1 MATRPSSALAAAAAA
16 GVAVGVALA
25 TLWRRKKRGADQV
38 QESTI
43 RLMTRVAIESGAVNL
58 SQGFPNEPPPRE
70 MACAAAGALLCGAS
84 AASAAAAAAELEA
97 TGPRAEE
104 TDALNQ
110 YSFPY
115 GAPQLRHAVTK
126 YYAQRFP
133 GAFAYEADENI
144 TIVAGA
150 TEGFAACIRALAAPG
165 DVVAFF
171 EPCHELYP
179 SQLALFGMRPHAV
192 TLTATPQGWAFDT
205 SELEAA
211 LLKATLFLFND
222 PHNPTGH
229 RFLPAERRLIV
240 DLCRKHGVVIVT
252 DEIYEWILYGG
263 GLHEPLAVLDPEN
276 VVIVSS
282 ISKTAR
288 ATGWRIGWVVASA
301 SRTQR
306 IRAVHDQLVACVAT
320 PLQIGV
326 ARLLELPPTE
336 WFTDIWEEY
345 WAKRDVLGNALQ
357 AAGFD
362 LGPTPRGAYYWFV
375 GYKGVPQLRALD
387 PLAAA
392 MKLTR
397 EYGVACVP
405 GDNFYVSARRSD
417 AEHGQR
423 YLRFA
428 FCRSIGVLQAAG
440 ERLTAMNPLFRVR
453 GPESV

>member
-1 MATRPSSALAAAAAA
+1 MTTRPSALAAAAAA
-16 GVAVGVALA
+16 GVAVGVALSA
-25 TLWRRKKRGADQV
+25 LWRRKKRGAEQV
-38 QESTI
+38 NESTI

-70 MACAAAGALLCGAS
+70 MACSAAGALLCGAS

-115 GAPQLRHAVTK
+115 GAPQLRHAVAK

-133 GAFAYEADENI
+133 GAFAYDADENI

-192 TLTATPQGWAFDT
+192 TLTATPKGWAFDT

-252 DEIYEWILYGG
+252 DEIYEWILYDGG

-345 WAKRDVLGNALQ
+345 WAKRDVLGDALE

-375 GYKGVPQLRALD
+375 GYKGVPQLRGLD
-387 PLAAA
+387 PLETA

-405 GDNFYVSARRSD
+405 GDNFYVSARRTD
-417 AEHGQR
+417 AAHGQR

-440 ERLTAMNPLFRVR
+440 ERLTGMNPLFRVR